1 MPTIN
6 PEILAWAR
14 QTAGLPLDDAA
25 RKIGFRDATGRTAV
39 DRLAALE
46 AGAESP
52 SRAVLLKMAKQY
64 RRPLLAFYLSHP
76 PERGDRGQDFR
87 TLPDAVDPSSDALV
101 DALIRDIRAR
111 QQMVRSALED
121 DESAALLFV
130 GSKRVGDG
138 VAAVAADIK
147 KTLRF
152 DLSIFRQQSSPEAAF
167 TVLRDSV
174 ESLGIFVLLIGN
186 LGSHHSAIEPDIF
199 RGFALA
205 DPVAPFVV
213 VNDQDARAAW
223 SFTLLHE
230 VAHLWL
236 GETGVSGG
244 RSTQT
249 IERFCNEVASEL
261 LLPSADVNPQDWNS
275 VANDFDALQAKITSF
290 ARPLNLSYSLTAYR
304 LFRSGLIDQ
313 ETWEKCRTFFRD
325 MWRKQRASA
334 REQARESDSAG
345 PTYYVV
351 RRHRLGKALLSFVRE
366 KMDDGD
372 LTPTKAAKILGVK
385 PRTVSP
391 LLQDSIQQFMVIN
404 S

>member
-25 RKIGFRDATGRTAV
+25 RKIGFRDAKGRTAV

-46 AGAESP
+46 AGAEPP
-52 SRAVLLKMAKQY
+52 SRAVLLKMAKHY

-121 DESAALLFV
+121 DESAELPFV
-130 GSKRVGDG
+130 GSKHIDDG

-147 KTLRF
+147 KVLRF
-152 DLSIFRQQSSPEAAF
+152 DLPSFRRQRSPEAAF

-186 LGSHHSAIEPDIF
+186 LGSHHSAIEPEIF

-213 VNDQDARAAW
+213 VNDQDAKAAW

-244 RSTQT
+244 KPTQT

-261 LLPSADVNPQDWNS
+261 LLPSSDFNARDWS
-275 VANDFDALQAKITSF
+275 LVANDFDALQAKITNF
-290 ARPLNLSYSLTAYR
+290 ARPLNLSYSLVAYR
-304 LFRSGLIDQ
+304 LYRSELINQ
-313 ETWEKCRTFFRD
+313 ETWERCRKFFRD

-334 REQARESDSAG
+334 REQARENDSTG

-351 RRHRLGKALLSFVRE
+351 RRHRLGNALLSFVRE
-366 KMDDGD
+366 QMDDGN

-391 LLQDSIQQFMVIN
+391 LLRDSVQQYIEVN
-404 S
+404 P

>member
-14 QTAGLPLDDAA
+14 QTAGLPMDDAA
-25 RKIGFRDATGRTAV
+25 RKIGFRDARGRTAV

-64 RRPLLAFYLSHP
+64 RRPLLAFYLSRP
-76 PERGDRGQDFR
+76 PEKGDRGQDFR
-87 TLPDAVDPSSDALV
+87 TLPDTVDPSSDALV

-121 DESAALLFV
+121 DEFSTLPFV
-130 GSKRVGDG
+130 GSMRLDDG
-138 VAAVAADIK
+138 VTAVAAEIK

-152 DLSIFRQQSSPEAAF
+152 DLANFRHQKSPEAAF

-174 ESLGIFVLLIGN
+174 ESIGIFVLLIGN
-186 LGSHHSAIEPDIF
+186 LGSHHSAIEPEIF

-213 VNDQDARAAW
+213 VNDQDAKAAW

-244 RSTQT
+244 KPTQT

-261 LLPSADVNPQDWNS
+261 LLPSFDLNARDWSS
-275 VANDFDALQAKITSF
+275 VANGFDALQSKIISF
-290 ARPLNLSYSLTAYR
+290 ARPLNLSYSLVAYR
-304 LFRSGLIDQ
+304 LYRSELIDQ
-313 ETWEKCRTFFRD
+313 ETWERCRKFFRD

-334 REQARESDSAG
+334 REQARESDSTG

-351 RRHRLGKALLSFVRE
+351 RRHRLGKALLGFVRE
-366 KMDDGD
+366 KMDDGY

-391 LLQDSIQQFMVIN
+391 LLQDLSQQFIEVN

>member
-1 MPTIN
+1 MPIIN

-25 RKIGFRDATGRTAV
+25 RKIGFRDAKGRTAI

-46 AGAESP
+46 AGAEPP

-76 PERGDRGQDFR
+76 PGRGDRGQDFR
-87 TLPDAVDPSSDALV
+87 TLPNAIDPSADAIV

-121 DESAALLFV
+121 DEPATLPFIA
-130 GSKRVGDG
+130 SKGMTDG
-138 VAAVAADIK
+138 VATVAADIK
-147 KTLRF
+147 TALRF
-152 DLSIFRQQSSPEAAF
+152 DLRIFRQQKTPDAAF
-167 TVLRDSV
+167 SFLRDSV
-174 ESLGIFVLLIGN
+174 ENLGIFVLLIGN
-186 LGSHHSAIEPDIF
+186 LGSHHSAIEPEIF

-205 DPVAPFVV
+205 DPIAPFVV
-213 VNDQDARAAW
+213 VNDQDAKAAW

-236 GETGVSGG
+236 GETGISGG
-244 RSTQT
+244 KSAQA

-261 LLPSADVNPQDWNS
+261 LLPTTDINAQDWNS
-275 VANDFDALQAKITSF
+275 VANDFEELQAKITRF
-290 ARPLNLSYSLTAYR
+290 ARPLNLSYSLVAYR
-304 LFRSGLIDQ
+304 LYRSELIDQ
-313 ETWEKCRTFFRD
+313 EMWEKCRKHFRD

-334 REQARESDSAG
+334 REQAKENDSDG
-345 PTYYVV
+345 PSYYVV
-351 RRHRLGKALLSFVRE
+351 RRHRLGRALLSFVRE
-366 KMDDGD
+366 QMDDGN

-391 LLQDSIQQFMVIN
+391 LLQGSEQEFN
-404 S
+404 RANL